1 VTDFRFGVATMF
13 SMSDHAAILR
23 AFDHARAGAL
33 PAVLATV
40 VGTRGSTY
48 RKPGAR
54 MILVGDG
61 TRVGV
66 VSGGC
71 LEADVARRAWFLKS
85 PGEAELVRYD
95 TGTGEDATYEFG
107 LGCRGV
113 VEVLLERLDTSS
125 DPPIVRALRTA
136 VADRRT
142 SRLAT
147 FIRGPRIGQR
157 ADVDGCRCDG
167 AADEDAV
174 LEIVAPPVQLIVFG
188 SGIDVAPVIRIANAV
203 GWQTLVVDHRLQVA
217 NVADAQRTLPAKG
230 PVWTANAII
239 DVRTA
244 AIVMTHRMDDDAAYL
259 GSLVG
264 TAVAYVGCLGPASR
278 TTAIFD
284 QLAVDGVAEDA
295 AFRAKVHAPVG
306 LDLGGERPEEIALA
320 IVAEVQA
327 ALNERPAGRLSDRD
341 GPIHA
346 ADASPAVSIG

>member
-1 VTDFRFGVATMF
+1 M
-13 SMSDHAAILR
+13 
-23 AFDHARAGAL
+23 
-33 PAVLATV
+33 LATV

-54 MILVGDG
+54 MILVGNG

-95 TGTGEDATYEFG
+95 TGTGDDATYEFG

-113 VEVLLERLDTSS
+113 VEVLLERLETSS
-125 DPPIVRALRTA
+125 DPPIIRALRTA
-136 VADRRT
+136 VFDRRT
-142 SRLAT
+142 VKLAT
-147 FIRGPRIGQR
+147 FIRGSRIGER
-157 ADVDGCRCDG
+157 VDLDGCRCDA

-174 LEIVAPPVQLIVFG
+174 LEVVAPPVQLIIFG
-188 SGIDVAPVIRIANAV
+188 SGIDVAPAIRIANAM
-203 GWQTLVVDHRLQVA
+203 GWQTLVIDHRLHAA
-217 NVADAQRTLPAKG
+217 NVADASRTLL
-230 PVWTANAII
+230 ANASAWTQSATI
-239 DVRTA
+239 DAHTA
-244 AIVMTHRMDDDAAYL
+244 AVVMTHRMNDDAAYL

-278 TTAIFD
+278 TTALFD
-284 QLAVDGVAEDA
+284 QLAIDGVAVDP

-320 IVAEVQA
+320 IIAEMQA
-327 ALNERPAGRLSDRD
+327 ALNGRPAGRLSDRD

-346 ADASPAVSIG
+346 ADPSAGVLIG